1 MTGRLQDKVMWLI
14 VLGSVL
20 VAAGRFA
27 VPGHGVSWPG
37 SYEAVAHI
45 WVGIL
50 ICLGFTG
57 NHRKAAWIALAST
70 SVLELVMALRR

>member
-1 MTGRLQDKVMWLI
+1 MTSRLQDRVTWLI
-14 VLGSVL
+14 VVGSVL
-20 VAAGRFA
+20 VAGGRFA

-37 SYEAVAHI
+37 TYEAVAHI
-45 WVGIL
+45 WVGVL

-57 NHRKAAWIALAST
+57 NHKKEAWSALVLT